1 MLKRLLRSRA
11 GEAAAAWLLAAAIL
25 GTRRSIRWTVVRPEV
40 GRRVMESD
48 GPAILVFWHGR
59 IMLMTEIWRT
69 ARPLWALQ
77 SPHPDGR
84 LLARA
89 TGRMGLRTIWG
100 SSTRGRGAAAG
111 LRAMVARLRAGGV
124 VAITPDGPRG
134 PRMRLAPG
142 AVAAAQLSGAP
153 LVPIA
158 WSVERRKTLRTWDRM
173 VLARPFC
180 RGVLVWGE
188 PVEAPKSLTARERED
203 YRLKV
208 EERLNAAT
216 READLYFGHA
226 PVEPGGPDE
235 RKGRA
240 KRR

>member
-1 MLKRLLRSRA
+1 MLKRLLRTRA
-11 GEAAAAWLLAAAIL
+11 GLAAAGWLVAAIIL
-25 GTRRSIRWTVVRPEV
+25 GTRRSIRWTVVRPEI

-59 IMLMTEIWRT
+59 IVLVTEIWRT
-69 ARPLWALQ
+69 ARPLWFLQ
-77 SPHPDGR
+77 SPHPDGQIM
-84 LLARA
+84 ARA
-89 TGRMGLRTIWG
+89 ARRLGFRTIWG
-100 SSTRGRGAAAG
+100 SSTRGRGASAA
-111 LRAMVARLRAGGV
+111 LRGMVARLRAGGA

-142 AVAAAQLSGAP
+142 AVAAARLSGAP
-153 LVPIA
+153 LVPVA
-158 WSVERRKTLRTWDRM
+158 WSVERRGTLRTWDRM

-188 PVEAPKSLTARERED
+188 PVEAPKSLTERERED

-208 EERLNAAT
+208 EERLNATT

-226 PVEPGGPDE
+226 PVEPGGPDD